1 MTRPPVV
8 GGDGGDSV
16 GARDLFTNEIFLWGG
31 GAGPGLQD
39 RTKGETNTTDFIKAG
54 GPPCGAGGWG
64 QGREQKWGGWHWEMV
79 CMGYLASGLLQTQE
93 TLCSEFQT
101 EINWFFVVEFLRS
114 DIWWLVKI
122 SNYQGGFQ
130 LISILVV
137 NTWLSSVTNLVS
149 AARTG
154 L

>member
-8 GGDGGDSV
+8 GRDGRDSA
-16 GARDLFTNEIFLWGG
+16 GARYLLLMRYFCE
-31 GAGPGLQD
+31 GAGPGPGLQD

-54 GPPCGAGGWG
+54 GPPCRGGGWEE
-64 QGREQKWGGWHWEMV
+64 GRQQKWGGWHWEMV
-79 CMGYLASGLLQTQE
+79 CMVTWLAGWLQTQE

-137 NTWLSSVTNLVS
+137 NTWQSSVTNLVS
-149 AARTG
+149 TARTG